1 MSSSKIHMSCN
12 ELYKTVLN
20 LDVVRTSEEEGNKEI
35 FLGLMLPFAT
45 PRLLALFDARDKRGR
60 NPTFAAVT

>member
-1 MSSSKIHMSCN
+1 MSC
-12 ELYKTVLN
+12 TLN
-20 LDVVRTSEEEGNKEI
+20 LDVVRTKKKKEI
-35 FLGLMLPFAT
+35 RKYLGLMLPFAT

>member
-35 FLGLMLPFAT
+35 FGVDVAFRDAPFT
-45 PRLLALFDARDKRGR
+45 G
-60 NPTFAAVT
+60 TF